1 MYKVQIQ
8 IRRPQKPRNPAPF
21 QHFSRRTSQNAR
33 PFQRF
38 QSEPQKPSAISTF
51 PSQIFHTPQVRSSR
65 FSALR
70 VLQSKRLKRTIMN
83 VQPNNPNPPSPETS
97 VLSVSSVISVLIFD
111 ASTYLPRSRRRL
123 PARKKG
129 KRPAISTFQPHEA
142 QNPRPFQCFQS
153 EPQKPS
159 AISTFPNQNFPS
171 TQVRSSRF
179 SALRVLE
186 PQRLKRTIMNVQP
199 NNPNPPSPET
209 SVLSVSS
216 VISVLFRKSC
226 EHPARPQWRV
236 PNAFQS
242 QRDHLKTFDL

>member
-97 VLSVSSVISVLIFD
+97 VLSVSSVISVLI
-111 ASTYLPRSRRRL
+111 
-123 PARKKG
+123 
-129 KRPAISTFQPHEA
+129 
-142 QNPRPFQCFQS
+142 
-153 EPQKPS
+153 
-159 AISTFPNQNFPS
+159 
-171 TQVRSSRF
+171 
-179 SALRVLE
+179 
-186 PQRLKRTIMNVQP
+186 
-199 NNPNPPSPET
+199 
-209 SVLSVSS
+209 
-216 VISVLFRKSC
+216 RKSC